1 LPLELIDTVET
12 DVDSDFA
19 ADSAALVRR
28 SWTRIVQ
35 NRELRKRN
43 KAAAALSSSS
53 SSSSSSSASSS
64 SSSGGG
70 NGIPTDESVQQM
82 QTDALAVQQTVLL
95 KQVAVSHKADAKAAA
110 AAAAM
115 TIIPSFDAEV
125 GADLDT
131 PSEASNAEDD
141 DDDDEYVEAERPAS
155 RAPQPAKHA
164 ERRPPA
170 GADGGDDKAAA
181 SKQKAPPATQ
191 LSKPTEP
198 AKPLKRY
205 SYAF

>member
-1 LPLELIDTVET
+1 M
-12 DVDSDFA
+12 
-19 ADSAALVRR
+19 
-28 SWTRIVQ
+28 
-35 NRELRKRN
+35 
-43 KAAAALSSSS
+43 
-53 SSSSSSSASSS
+53 
-64 SSSGGG
+64 
-70 NGIPTDESVQQM
+70 QQM
-82 QTDALAVQQTVLL
+82 QTDALPPLQQTVPL
-95 KQVAVSHKADAKAAA
+95 KQVAVAHKADAKAAA

-115 TIIPSFDAEV
+115 TVIPSFDAEV

-131 PSEASNAEDD
+131 PSEASNAEDDSDDDD

-170 GADGGDDKAAA
+170 GADGGDVKAAA

-191 LSKPTEP
+191 LGKPAEA

-205 SYAF
+205 SMHSD